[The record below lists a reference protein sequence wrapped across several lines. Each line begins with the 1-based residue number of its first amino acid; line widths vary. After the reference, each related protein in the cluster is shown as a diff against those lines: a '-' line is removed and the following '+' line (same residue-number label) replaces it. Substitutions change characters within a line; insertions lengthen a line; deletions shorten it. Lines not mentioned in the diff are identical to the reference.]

1 MTRTDGDGGAR
12 ARWAVRLLGPV
23 MHGLA
28 RLLPASASGENARA
42 VQMFR
47 RIEAA
52 RDLLAG
58 GPLRRAGGRLAGR
71 QPWPIVA
78 GAYTVGDPKAPVAI
92 CTLTS
97 NDLMQPLATLPGV
110 AIVGRVYTP
119 NLGLEKIIVNVTS
132 NPAIRFLLVC
142 GKESPVFH
150 PAQAL
155 RALIAQGVTQERRI
169 IGAEGHLPVLSNVPL
184 ARIERFRRQV
194 ELVDRA
200 GETNVA
206 TIGAEASALAG
217 RSPGPFPEA
226 RRDPPLGPPN
236 TAAVGD
242 EMIPARNF
250 VPIRPGGTR
259 EPLLYDPKGFFVVT
273 LDWAA
278 GDILVR
284 HYLPDNTPAHEMRG
298 RSAEPM
304 LLGLLREGLVSQL
317 SHAGYLGAE
326 LAKAEAALRLGA
338 RYEQDQ
344 VLRPLAQNAARGQR
358 EKGLGHDS

>member
-1 MTRTDGDGGAR
+1 VTPTDGDGGAR
-12 ARWAVRLLGPV
+12 AGWPVRLLGPV

-42 VQMFR
+42 VKLFGR
-47 RIEAA
+47 VEVA

-71 QPWPIVA
+71 QPWPAVV
-78 GAYTVGDPKAPVAI
+78 GAYAVGDPKAPVAI

-110 AIVGRVYTP
+110 AIAGRVYTP
-119 NLGLEKIIVNVTS
+119 NLGIEKIIVNVTS
-132 NPAIRFLLVC
+132 NPAIRFLLLC
-142 GKESPVFH
+142 GAESPVFH

-155 RALIAQGVTQERRI
+155 RALIAQGVTEERRI

-184 ARIERFRRQV
+184 ARIERFRQQV
-194 ELVDRA
+194 ELVDRT
-200 GETNVA
+200 GETKVA
-206 TIGAEASALAG
+206 TIGAEAAALAD
-217 RSPGPFPEA
+217 RSPGPFPDA
-226 RRDPPLGPPN
+226 RGDPPLGPTSP
-236 TAAVGD
+236 AAMGD
-242 EMIPARNF
+242 EITPAQDF
-250 VPIRPGGTR
+250 VPIRPGGKR
-259 EPLLYDPKGFFVVT
+259 QPLLYDPKGFFVVT
-273 LDWAA
+273 LDRAT
-278 GDILVR
+278 GDIIVR
-284 HYLPDNTPAHEMRG
+284 HYQPDNTPAHEMRG

-304 LLGLLREGLVSQL
+304 LLGLLRAGLVSQL

-344 VLRPLAQNAARGQR
+344 VLRPLTQNAARGQA
-358 EKGLGHDS
+358 ETVGHDS